1 MAELIT
7 RAEQKLENT
16 WDLTTIFKDDAA
28 FEAAFKETESY
39 IGREEEVKGHLGDS
53 AETLYQALL
62 LDSEI
67 DEKLGKVYTYA
78 HLKHDQDTSDA
89 HYAGMEQRAAS
100 LAAKL
105 SSAWSFMLPEL
116 MTIDEKKIAGFIEE
130 KPELERYKFD
140 LERIMKKKAHVLS
153 DKEEKILAE
162 AGEAL
167 STPSN
172 VFSMFN
178 NADLKF
184 EDVADKDGQMHP
196 LSQGTY
202 SKYMESE
209 DRVLRKNAYNEVYR
223 AYGQFN
229 NTLSQTLSGKV
240 KAAVFSSKVRHYD
253 SPRQQA
259 LSNNDIP
266 EAVYD
271 NLIKTIHEHLPL
283 LHRYTKLRKE
293 LLGLEEM
300 KMYDMYTPLVQDEKF
315 EVTYEEAKKW
325 VLESLEPMGEE
336 YTAVIEE
343 GLNNRWVDVYE
354 NKGKRSGAYSSGSY
368 GTNPFILMNWTDT
381 VNNTFTLT
389 HEFGHSAHSYFSRKN
404 QPSNMSGY
412 SIFVAEVA
420 STCNEAL
427 LAHHMYQK
435 LTDEK
440 KKLYL
445 LNYQLEGFKGTVF
458 RQTMFAEFEH
468 LIHTLAQNNEPLTG
482 ERLNAEYGKL
492 NQKYYGDAV
501 ETDDNISKEWSRI
514 PHFYYN
520 YYVYQYATGYSAAL
534 ALSNQILSEG
544 KPAVERYINEFL
556 KAGSS
561 DYPIEVLKKAGVD
574 MTTSEPIE
582 QACKVFE
589 TRLDEFEK
597 LIKKMYNR

>member
-1 MAELIT
+1 MTEMMT
-7 RAEQKLENT
+7 REQQLEENT
-16 WDLTTIFKDDAA
+16 WDLTKIFSDDEA
-28 FEAAFKETESY
+28 FEEAFNEIKSY
-39 IGREEEVKGHLGDS
+39 LGREKEVKGTIGQSADHL
-53 AETLYQALL
+53 LKALL

-67 DEKLGKVYTYA
+67 DEKLGKVYVYA
-78 HLKHDQDTSDA
+78 HLKHDQDTSNDQYTA
-89 HYAGMEQRAAS
+89 MEQRAAA
-100 LAAKL
+100 LAAQF

-116 MTIDEKKIAGFIEE
+116 MAIDEKQLNQFVEE
-130 KPELERYKFD
+130 NEGLKRFAFD
-140 LERIMKKKAHVLS
+140 LERINKKRPHVLS

-172 VFSMFN
+172 VFGMFN
-178 NADLKF
+178 NADLTF
-184 EDVADKDGQMHP
+184 NDIEDKDGNLHP

-202 SKYMESE
+202 IQYLEST
-209 DRVLRKNAYNEVYR
+209 DRVLRENAYKEIYR
-223 AYGQFN
+223 NYGQFK
-229 NTLSQTLSGKV
+229 NTLSQTLAGKV
-240 KAAVFSSKVRHYD
+240 KAAVFSSKVRGYD

-266 EAVYD
+266 ESVYD
-271 NLIKTIHEHLPL
+271 NLISTIHDYLPL
-283 LHRYTKLRKE
+283 LHRYTALRKE

-300 KMYDMYTPLVQDEKF
+300 NMYDMYTSLVQDETF
-315 EVTYEEAKKW
+315 EVTYDQAKEW
-325 VLESLEPMGEE
+325 VLNSLEPMGEE
-336 YTAVIEE
+336 YTSVIKE

-354 NKGKRSGAYSSGSY
+354 NKGKRSGAYSSGTY
-368 GTNPFILMNWTDT
+368 GTNPYILMNWTDN

-389 HEFGHSAHSYFSRKN
+389 HEFGHSAHSYFSRQN

-427 LAHHMYQK
+427 LAHHMYNT

-445 LNYQLEGFKGTVF
+445 LNYQLEGFRGTVF

-468 LIHTLAQNNEPLTG
+468 LIHTLAQNNEPLTA
-482 ERLNAEYGKL
+482 ERLNQEYTQL
-492 NQKYYGDAV
+492 NEKYYGDAV
-501 ETDDNISKEWSRI
+501 KHDDYIAGEWSRI

-520 YYVYQYATGYSAAL
+520 YYVYQYATGYCAAM
-534 ALSNQILSEG
+534 ALSDQILNEG
-544 KPAVERYINEFL
+544 KPAVDRYINSFL

-582 QACKVFE
+582 KACKVFE
-589 TRLDEFEK
+589 ERLNEFER
-597 LIKKMYNR
+597 LIKQTV

>member
-1 MAELIT
+1 MTELIT
-7 RAEQKLENT
+7 RAEQKLEDT
-16 WDLTTIFKDDAA
+16 WDLTTIFKDDGA
-28 FEAAFKETESY
+28 FEAAFKETECY
-39 IGREEEVKGHLGDS
+39 MGREEEVKGHLGDS
-53 AETLYQALL
+53 AETLYEALT

-100 LAAKL
+100 LAAQL

-116 MTIDEKKIAGFIEE
+116 MTIDEEKIKQFIQE
-130 KPELERYKFD
+130 KPELERYQFD

-172 VFSMFN
+172 VFGMFN
-178 NADLKF
+178 NADLTF
-184 EDVADKDGQMHP
+184 NDVEDKDGNKHP

-202 SKYMESE
+202 SKYLESD
-209 DRVLRKNAYNEVYR
+209 DRVLRENAFNEVYR

-229 NTLSQTLSGKV
+229 NTLSQTLGGKV
-240 KAAVFSSKVRHYD
+240 KSAIFSSKVRHYD

-259 LSNNDIP
+259 LMNNDIP

-271 NLIKTIHEHLPL
+271 NLIKTIHKYLPL
-283 LHRYTKLRKE
+283 LHRYTALRKE
-293 LLGLEEM
+293 MLGLDEM
-300 KMYDMYTPLVQDEKF
+300 KMFDMYTPLVKDEKF

-325 VLESLEPMGEE
+325 MLDSLKPMGEE
-336 YTAVIEE
+336 YTSVIEE
-343 GLNNRWVDVYE
+343 GLNNRWVDIYE
-354 NKGKRSGAYSSGSY
+354 NKGKRSGAYSSGTY
-368 GTNPFILMNWTDT
+368 GTNPFILMNWTDS
-381 VNNTFTLT
+381 VNNLFTLT
-389 HEFGHSAHSYFSRKN
+389 HEFGHSAHSYFSRNN
-404 QPSNMSGY
+404 QPSNLSGY

-427 LAHHMYQK
+427 LAHHMYNN

-468 LIHTLAQNNEPLTG
+468 LIHTLGQNNEPLTG
-482 ERLNAEYGKL
+482 ERLNHEYSEL
-492 NQKYYGDAV
+492 NKKYYGDAV
-501 ETDDNISKEWSRI
+501 VTDDNIAKEWSRI

-520 YYVYQYATGYSAAL
+520 YYVYQYATGYSAAM
-534 ALSNQILSEG
+534 ALSNQILTEG
-544 KPAVERYINEFL
+544 ASAVERYIDAFL

-582 QACKVFE
+582 QACQVFE
-589 TRLDEFEK
+589 QRLDEFER
-597 LIKKMYNR
+597 LIKKMYRQ